1 MNSDL
6 ISESQSQRY
15 RAAVKRRVLA
25 SVSATALLSTLV
37 IAPAYAQTAPA
48 AAPVDE
54 IVVTGSRIVRDG
66 FQAPT
71 PVTVM
76 SAEQMQGFSQPNVA
90 DYVNTMPVFQG
101 SSSPSTSQSSVSA
114 GTAGV
119 NTLNLRNV
127 GETRTLVLF
136 DGQRSVASTVTGLVD
151 VNNFPQ
157 ALIQRVDVVTGG
169 ASAAYGSD
177 AVAGVV
183 NFILDREFTGL
194 KGETSGGIT
203 TYGDN
208 ANWKVSLTGGTP
220 FADGRGHVIVSSEI
234 TRKDGIFDTSNR
246 DWMNTGRGTMINP
259 AYGTGA
265 GQSRD
270 VPERLVFDSG
280 VGGAQWAQGGLI
292 TSGPLK
298 GIAFGPGN
306 VPYNYVYGDLV
317 SGQNMRGGEWRASE
331 VRQTKGNSIDS
342 KQNFRSIFGRAS
354 YEFSEAFEVF
364 VQASYNFS
372 NVYGRCCPQFNPANI
387 NVPRD
392 YAFFPAEVAGRI
404 ATSVPATTT
413 TIQIGTMHPDM
424 PAIFTDNTRRV
435 TRWVGGVNGEFDAFD
450 ANWTWDAYYQMGIS
464 RSKEVVPQTYQRS
477 RLNRAIDA
485 VRGPNGTIVCRVN
498 IDAITT
504 NDDPACVPYNVLGV
518 GVNSQAA
525 LNYVIPGSAV
535 GPWRNQTLEQNV
547 GAINFSGSPFSLPAG
562 EVSFAFGGEHRS
574 EEVRGISDPASQVS
588 DWMVGNY
595 LPNRGKY
602 SVTEGYLETVVPILS
617 GAPMAESLEFNGVVR
632 ATDYSTSGYV
642 TTWKLGGAWAP
653 VQDLRFRATYSRDI
667 RAPNLNELFA
677 AGTSNTN
684 SVNDPFNGNQPVQYQ
699 GFQVGNTALLPEKAL
714 TLGLGAVYQPSWL
727 PGFSAS
733 FDYYNID
740 IKEAIGTV
748 SAQNIVN
755 FCFEGNQAF
764 CAAITRGQIGTA
776 NVITR
781 IQISPFNTSVS
792 LTRGYDIEAAY
803 NMGLDDLFDSA
814 SGDLSFRGLVT
825 RTLRDYSDNRV
836 NAPIENAGVT
846 SPRWKY
852 NASVRY
858 SLDAYSMGLSM
869 RGRSS
874 GKTNVS
880 GAGAWIECTTGCP
893 VSTTTAVTIN
903 QNYRDSTFYMDLSFN
918 YDISTAEENN
928 VGVEAFFNISN
939 LLNAD
944 PARAWP
950 GPTGSPFYSLMGE
963 CGNGSDCQGR
973 VFRTGLR
980 FEM

>member
-25 SVSATALLSTLV
+25 SVSATALLTTLA
-37 IAPAYAQTAPA
+37 IAPASAQTAPA

-66 FQAPT
+66 YQAPT

-76 SAEQMQGFSQPNVA
+76 SAEAVQAFSQPNIA

-101 SSSPSTSQSSVSA
+101 SVSPSTSQSSVSA

-119 NTLNLRNV
+119 NTLNLRNAG
-127 GETRTLVLF
+127 GERTLVLF

-220 FADGRGHVIVSSEI
+220 FSSGRGHVLINTEI
-234 TRKDGIFDTSNR
+234 THKDGIFDTSNR
-246 DWMNTGRGTMINP
+246 DWMTTGYGTMQNP
-259 AYGTGA
+259 AYSTNPALGST
-265 GQSRD
+265 S
-270 VPERLVFDSG
+270 VPERLVLENI
-280 VGGAQWAQGGLI
+280 GGAQWAEGGLI

-298 GIAFGPGN
+298 GIAFGPGT
-306 VPYNYVYGDLV
+306 VPYNYAYGDLV
-317 SGQNMRGGEWRASE
+317 SGGNMRGGEWRASE
-331 VRQTKGNSIDS
+331 QRMTKGNSIDS
-342 KQNFRSIFGRAS
+342 RQNFRSVFGRAS

-364 VQASYNFS
+364 VQGSYNFA
-372 NVYGRCCPQFNPANI
+372 NVYTRCCPQFNPANVTI
-387 NVPRD
+387 RPD
-392 YAFFPAEVAGRI
+392 YAFFPAEIQARI
-404 ATSVPATTT
+404 AATTPAIT
-413 TIQIGTMHPDM
+413 QIQIGTMHPDLE
-424 PAIFTDNTRRV
+424 AIYTDNTRIV
-435 TRWVGGVNGEFDAFD
+435 TRWVAGANGAFD
-450 ANWTWDAYYQMGIS
+450 AMDSTWTWDAYYQMGLS
-464 RSKEVVPQTYQRS
+464 RSRELVPKTYQRS
-477 RLNRAIDA
+477 RFLLALDA
-485 VRGPNGTIVCRVN
+485 VRGPNGTIVCRS
-498 IDAITT
+498 TLT
-504 NDDPACVPYNVLGV
+504 NPGNGCIPYNALGV

-525 LNYVIPGSAV
+525 IDYLMPGGAV
-535 GPWRNQTLEQNV
+535 GPRRNQTLEQNV
-547 GAINFSGSPFSLPAG
+547 GAVNFSGSPFELPAG
-562 EVSFAFGGEHRS
+562 PVSIAFGGEHRT
-574 EEVRGISDPASQVS
+574 EEVRGISDAGSQAN
-588 DWMVGNY
+588 DWFVGNY
-595 LPNRGKY
+595 LPNLGKY

-617 GAPMAESLEFNGVVR
+617 GAAMAESLEFNGAVR

-642 TTWKLGGAWAP
+642 TTWKLGGTWAP
-653 VQDLRFRATYSRDI
+653 VQDIRFRATYSRDI
-667 RAPNLNELFA
+667 RAPNLNNLFA
-677 AGTSNTN
+677 AGTANTN
-684 SVNDPFNGNQPVQYQ
+684 SVLDPFNGNQPVTYQ
-699 GFQVGNTALLPEKAL
+699 GFQVGNSALLPEKAQ

-740 IKEAIGTV
+740 LKDAIDTV

-755 FCFEGNQAF
+755 FCFQGNQAF
-764 CAAITRGQIGTA
+764 CDAITRGVVSNTP

-781 IQISPFNTSVS
+781 IRISPFNTSVYIS
-792 LTRGYDIEAAY
+792 RGYDIEASY
-803 NMGLDDLFDSA
+803 TMNMGDLIESWD
-814 SGDLSFRGLVT
+814 GQLVVRGLAT
-825 RTLRDYSDNRV
+825 RTLRDYRDNRV
-836 NAPIENAGVT
+836 NPPTDVAGASAP
-846 SPRWKY
+846 SWKY

-858 SLDAYSMGLSM
+858 SMDPYTVSLAV
-869 RGRSS
+869 RGRS
-874 GKTNVS
+874 
-880 GAGAWIECTTGCP
+880 AGLQNNDWIVCTTGCP
-893 VSTTTAVTIN
+893 VSNTVNVTIN
-903 QNYRDSTFYMDLSFN
+903 DNYRDGTFYADFSFA
-918 YDISTAEENN
+918 YDISSAETDG
-928 VGVEAFFNISN
+928 VGIEAFLNVQN

-944 PARAWP
+944 PARSP
-950 GPTGSPFYSLMGE
+950 TGPVGSPFYTLLGD